1 MKNINLLKK
10 VSLLNSTGTRNFQRQ
25 KVTSVTLSSV
35 LSFCG
40 VLLCISLEDVL
51 LLCPAIGF
59 VYINSAHMLLLC
71 VVEFVVF
78 AFVVALWDMF
88 VVSEGN

>member
-1 MKNINLLKK
+1 M
-10 VSLLNSTGTRNFQRQ
+10 
-25 KVTSVTLSSV
+25 
-35 LSFCG
+35 
-40 VLLCISLEDVL
+40 LLCISLEDVL